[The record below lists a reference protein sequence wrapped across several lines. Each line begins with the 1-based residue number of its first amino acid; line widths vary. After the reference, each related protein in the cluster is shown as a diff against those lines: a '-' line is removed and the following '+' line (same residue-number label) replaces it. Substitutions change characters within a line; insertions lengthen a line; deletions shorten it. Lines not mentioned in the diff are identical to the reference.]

1 MTFEERVEFLMQSTE
16 SRDRQLGEITDKLAK
31 LTTKVDA
38 IGGMVGQLTAAMT
51 TLAQIVTNHERRIAG
66 LEGS

>member
-1 MTFEERVEFLMQSTE
+1 MRSTE
-16 SRDRQLGEITDKLAK
+16 SPDRQLGEVTDKLAK
-31 LTTKVDA
+31 LTTRIDA

-51 TLAQIVTNHERRIAG
+51 TLAQTVTNHERRIAG